1 MADLR
6 QLALEYV
13 LGDDEAKL
21 TIIAKDTA
29 RELESAPA
37 NTNPVARW
45 VEAVQPWMPNRDGD
59 DETHGAPDWTARAK
73 ALEFLSRTLEYL
85 GNDVLKPS
93 QTKLLVAFFG
103 AMFDVDH
110 KAGILA
116 SASALRKITEMKAFQ
131 PSSAIDIFE
140 KLCCLK
146 DDFPRQLS
154 TTRLAVYKL
163 IQSLLTSEPVEK
175 DIKGKQGPNYQ
186 FLLDLL
192 QLCRSE
198 RDPDC
203 LMVWF
208 AILTTIMTKYA
219 PSQETLDEVYGTFK
233 AYYPITL
240 PRTAQSKVTPDDLKS
255 QLRACFSCNSSL
267 AKHTFPFLV
276 GKLDQGDG
284 VTVNVKIDVLRTIK
298 ACIEEYDKPD
308 ETVIPYADRI
318 WGSLKYEVRNGEIE
332 DVIWATLEVLKT
344 LTTRLKENDLRDY
357 ILNVTRDCVGDL
369 SSAMYAGAAGRLLV
383 SVLSASPV
391 AFVQMAAPTVTHIK
405 ESLRHPK
412 SITHSQDLYKIIR
425 VVLQT
430 RILLMELHTD
440 TATQKDFAAVDSVF
454 KSLYHDIFSSALAR
468 GSKDG
473 PSEEDIKVAT
483 AAVHGAGAL
492 VCQRAAIAPGE
503 ETNDPL
509 SLLPEKT
516 CSEICEALFQIPLHH
531 YTTHS
536 SEAGVDELINET
548 TEALQKAVV
557 AHPAAFATTVS
568 KFQSLLKST
577 QGSSTETTVDLIE
590 GLGPLLAYVGCSEL
604 PKNVGYGVFQ
614 FLSLSGLFTRELSQS
629 VAAGTSP
636 KIWCALMAGLE
647 NTIKYYGDALTK
659 TDVDREAAFN
669 GQESNTFDADA
680 ISSKITSSYGSLL
693 GLGASGSV
701 EYGDLKSTL
710 PITSAGAHQT
720 YIEVGYALL
729 KHFFSS
735 VTTGTQ
741 TLTLS
746 AEFNGKDTAS
756 EQQYLHMLGD
766 LASSFI
772 HELSEVQQVD
782 LKIHERSLDLF
793 QTTVKLPV
801 GDAMAVDE
809 TWEWLVNTPVNALFY
824 GMIESTRPEVITKI
838 FQMGVGQKLIQA
850 GVSPSSSFAN
860 ATTSSI
866 SKSVLSIL
874 ANKHKLDGEDDLLTS
889 IESIVTTGLTQ
900 TTTHASERIVSSL
913 AVAAGFLRRY
923 TGAKTKPLVAAIRE
937 VPKNAELGFSLAR
950 RLEIIVAP
958 QRFLSK
964 DNYATVRPL
973 WLQKLYFDLVKPLL
987 VGATD
992 REATPLSRASC
1003 GIAVLVTMK
1012 HIPFSI
1018 YEEDIDQ
1025 ILRVAISTSQT
1036 LGTGP
1041 DTLAALTVIKSILAE
1056 SPDKVQDHIRSL
1068 ITICTSS
1075 FSTTAT
1081 HTSPEWLP
1089 ATAQSARASPAV
1101 VAQSG
1106 KLALEILAGLPRL
1119 FESRHLL
1126 SYVGDVDRQLSIAC
1140 GHRVR
1145 EVRMSARTARTAW
1158 SEVN

>member
-1 MADLR
+1 
-6 QLALEYV
+6 
-13 LGDDEAKL
+13 
-21 TIIAKDTA
+21 
-29 RELESAPA
+29 
-37 NTNPVARW
+37 
-45 VEAVQPWMPNRDGD
+45 
-59 DETHGAPDWTARAK
+59 
-73 ALEFLSRTLEYL
+73 
-85 GNDVLKPS
+85 
-93 QTKLLVAFFG
+93 
-103 AMFDVDH
+103 MFDVDH

-175 DIKGKQGPNYQ
+175 DIKAKQGPNYQ
-186 FLLDLL
+186 FLLNLL

-208 AILTTIMTKYA
+208 AILTTIMTKYE

-298 ACIEEYDKPD
+298 ACIEEYDNPD

-344 LTTRLKENDLRDY
+344 LTTRLKDNDLRDY

-391 AFVQMAAPTVTHIK
+391 AFVQMVAPTITHIK
-405 ESLRHPK
+405 ENLRHPK

-468 GSKDG
+468 GSKDA

-483 AAVHGAGAL
+483 AAVQGAGAL

-503 ETNDPL
+503 ETNEPL
-509 SLLPEKT
+509 SLLPEQT
-516 CSEICEALFQIPLHH
+516 CSDICEVLFQIPLHH

-548 TEALQKAVV
+548 TEALQKAVA
-557 AHPAAFATTVS
+557 AHPAAFATTVN

-577 QGSSTETTVDLIE
+577 QGSSTEIAVDLIE

-604 PKNVGYGVFQ
+604 PKNVSYGAFQ
-614 FLSLSGLFTRELSQS
+614 FLSLAGLFTRELSQNA
-629 VAAGTSP
+629 AAGTSP
-636 KIWCALMAGLE
+636 KIWCALIAGLE
-647 NTIKYYGDALTK
+647 NTIKYYSDALTK

-680 ISSKITSSYGSLL
+680 ISSKITGSYGALL
-693 GLGASGSV
+693 GLSASGSV
-701 EYGDLKSTL
+701 EYDDLKSTL
-710 PITSAGAHQT
+710 PSTSAGAHQT

-729 KHFFSS
+729 KHFFNS

-772 HELSEVQQVD
+772 HELSEAQQLE

-824 GMIESTRPEVITKI
+824 GMIESTRPQVITKI
-838 FQMGVGQKLIQA
+838 VSKRLPCFKFSTNKEQFQMGVGQKLIQA

-874 ANKHKLDGEDDLLTS
+874 ANKHRLEGEDDLLTS
-889 IESIVTTGLTQ
+889 IESTLTTALTQ
-900 TTTHASERIVSSL
+900 TTADASERIVSSL

-1003 GIAVLVTMK
+1003 GIAVLVTVK
-1012 HIPFSI
+1012 HIPYSI

-1056 SPDKVQDHIRSL
+1056 SSEKVQDHIRSL

-1089 ATAQSARASPAV
+1089 AAAQAARASPAV

-1140 GHRVR
+1140 GHGVR